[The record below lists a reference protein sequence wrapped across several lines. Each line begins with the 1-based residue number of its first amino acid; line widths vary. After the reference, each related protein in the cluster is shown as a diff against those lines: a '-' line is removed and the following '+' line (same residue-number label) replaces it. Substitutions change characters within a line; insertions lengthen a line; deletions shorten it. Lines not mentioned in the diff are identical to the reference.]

1 MKQPRS
7 SSTTWWPRGIWNRS
21 ATQVSRAD
29 DLQRI
34 ADALAAADEVLKRFT
49 PGEIESELKDGGD
62 PLTAADTAVNEA
74 LAAAL
79 RGGDEGWLSEETTD
93 AASRLDRRRVWVV
106 DPIDGTRE
114 FIDGIPE
121 WCVSVGLV
129 EDGVPVAGG
138 VLSPPNG
145 HLIIGSDETGVECNG
160 QRAGTTGT
168 TDIRGALVLASRS
181 EMKRGEW
188 ERFFSTP
195 IAVRNMGSVAYKL
208 SLVGAGLADATWT
221 LVPKNEWDVA
231 GGAALVR
238 AGGGQVFGTDGTDVV
253 FNRPDPLMDGFIAV
267 APGLRDQVMHLL
279 DISPQP

>member
-1 MKQPRS
+1 M
-7 SSTTWWPRGIWNRS
+7 
-21 ATQVSRAD
+21 SRTD
-29 DLQRI
+29 DLARI
-34 ADALAAADEVLKRFT
+34 ADALAAAAEVLERFT
-49 PGEIESELKDGGD
+49 PGEVEAELKDGGD
-62 PLTAADTAVNEA
+62 PLTAADTAVNDV
-74 LAAAL
+74 LAQAL
-79 RGGDEGWLSEETTD
+79 RGGGEGWLSEESTD
-93 AASRLDRRRVWVV
+93 AGERLGHRRVWVV

-145 HLIIGSDETGVECNG
+145 HLIIGSDETGVVCNG
-160 QRAGTTGT
+160 APTGT
-168 TDIRGALVLASRS
+168 TDVTDLRGALVLASRS
-181 EMKRGEW
+181 EMRRGEW
-188 ERFFSTP
+188 EHFFATP

-238 AGGGQVFGTDGTDVV
+238 AGGGRVFGTNGAEVV
-253 FNRPDPLMDGFIAV
+253 FNRADPLLDGFIAT
-267 APGLRDQVMHLL
+267 ATGLSDQIMDLL
-279 DISPQP
+279 DISPPR

>member
-1 MKQPRS
+1 MSRS
-7 SSTTWWPRGIWNRS
+7 
-21 ATQVSRAD
+21 D
-29 DLQRI
+29 DLDRI
-34 ADALAAADEVLKRFT
+34 ADALAAAAEVLERFT
-49 PGEIESELKDGGD
+49 PGEVEAELKDGGD
-62 PLTAADTAVNEA
+62 PLTAADTAVNEV
-74 LAAAL
+74 LAKML
-79 RGGDEGWLSEETTD
+79 RGSGEGWLSEETTD
-93 AASRLDRRRVWVV
+93 AASRLERRRVWVV

-138 VLSPPNG
+138 VMSPPNG

-160 QRAGTTGT
+160 QPAGTTDS

-181 EMKRGEW
+181 EVKRGEW

-231 GGAALVR
+231 GGAALVL
-238 AGGGQVFGTDGTDVV
+238 AGGGRVFGTDGADVT
-253 FNRPDPLMDGFIAV
+253 FNRADPLMDGFIAV
-267 APGLRDQVMHLL
+267 ASGLRDQVVDLL
-279 DISPQP
+279 DISPLP

>member
-1 MKQPRS
+1 MSRS
-7 SSTTWWPRGIWNRS
+7 
-21 ATQVSRAD
+21 D
-29 DLQRI
+29 DLARV
-34 ADALAAADEVLKRFT
+34 ADALAAAAEVLERFT
-49 PGEIESELKDGGD
+49 PGEVEAELKDGGD
-62 PLTAADTAVNEA
+62 PLTAADTAVNDV
-74 LAAAL
+74 LAEAL
-79 RGGDEGWLSEETTD
+79 RGGNEGWLSEESTD
-93 AASRLDRRRVWVV
+93 GGGRLNRRRVWVV

-145 HLIIGSDETGVECNG
+145 HLIIGSDETGVVCNG
-160 QRAGTTGT
+160 APAQTTAT
-168 TDIRGALVLASRS
+168 TDLRGALVLASRS
-181 EMKRGEW
+181 EVKRGEW
-188 ERFFSTP
+188 ERFFATP

-238 AGGGQVFGTDGTDVV
+238 AGGGRVFGIDGADVV
-253 FNRPDPLMDGFIAV
+253 FNRADPLMDGFIAV
-267 APGLRDQVMHLL
+267 ASGLCDQVMDLL
-279 DISPQP
+279 DISPRS

>member
-1 MKQPRS
+1 M
-7 SSTTWWPRGIWNRS
+7 
-21 ATQVSRAD
+21 SRAD
-29 DLQRI
+29 DLDRI
-34 ADALAAADEVLKRFT
+34 ADALAAAAEVLERFT
-49 PGEIESELKDGGD
+49 PGDVEAELKDGGD
-62 PLTAADTAVNEA
+62 PLTAADTAVNDVLAEA
-74 LAAAL
+74 LQ
-79 RGGDEGWLSEETTD
+79 GGDEGWLSEETTD
-93 AASRLDRRRVWVV
+93 VGDRLDRRRVWVV

-145 HLIIGSDETGVECNG
+145 HLIIGSDETGVVCNSTP
-160 QRAGTTGT
+160 AKTTPT
-168 TDIRGALVLASRS
+168 TDLRGALVLASRS
-181 EMKRGEW
+181 EVKRGEW

-238 AGGGQVFGTDGTDVV
+238 AGGGRVFGIHGADVV
-253 FNRPDPLMDGFIAV
+253 FNRADPLMDGFIAV
-267 APGLRDQVMHLL
+267 APGLRDQVMELL
-279 DISPQP
+279 GICSSR